1 MVQLGVVLVVMEA
14 LDRSG
19 SWWQLVVCSVWE
31 RVLYIYIYIY
41 IYRFLVVWSLSLSL
55 VYTIE
60 GLVRLK
66 NIERL
71 YS

>member
-1 MVQLGVVLVVMEA
+1 LVQLGVVLVVMEA

-31 RVLYIYIYIY
+31 RVLYIYIYKG
-41 IYRFLVVWSLSLSL
+41 FWWSGLSLSL

-71 YS
+71 YN

>member
-1 MVQLGVVLVVMEA
+1 VVAIGGVQCVGE
-14 LDRSG
+14 S
-19 SWWQLVVCSVWE
+19 S
-31 RVLYIYIYIY
+31 IYIY